1 MINLDQKITFPKLL
15 VDVGHLGNPQGFVKL
30 VILSLEPR
38 KLEGNEPKI
47 NIFQVFDQ
55 NREVI
60 AEMQE
65 LQGALNL
72 LQVALGYQVHIGKQD
87 VKKNLLIFGHCQN
100 RLDPP
105 PSLANVKTK
114 AKKSAS
120 NNLDS
125 GWTPPH
131 PP

>member
-1 MINLDQKITFPKLL
+1 M
-15 VDVGHLGNPQGFVKL
+15 KL

-72 LQVALGYQVHIGKQD
+72 LQVALGYQVHLGKQD
-87 VKKNLLIFGHCQN
+87 VEKNLLIFGHCQN
-100 RLDPP
+100 RLNPP
-105 PSLANVKTK
+105 PPPPTPFS
-114 AKKSAS
+114 
-120 NNLDS
+120 
-125 GWTPPH
+125 WTPTRNFFLAGKSDGKKCS
-131 PP
+131 

>member
-1 MINLDQKITFPKLL
+1 M

-72 LQVALGYQVHIGKQD
+72 LQVALGYQVHLGKQD

-105 PSLANVKTK
+105 FPPPFFLAGKSDG
-114 AKKSAS
+114 KKCS
-120 NNLDS
+120 
-125 GWTPPH
+125 
-131 PP
+131 

>member
-1 MINLDQKITFPKLL
+1 M

-72 LQVALGYQVHIGKQD
+72 LQVALGYQVHLGKQD

-100 RLDPP
+100 RLNPP
-105 PSLANVKTK
+105 PRFL
-114 AKKSAS
+114 
-120 NNLDS
+120 
-125 GWTPPH
+125 GH
-131 PP
+131 PPGIFFWPEKVTEKNVHNVQIYPEK

>member
-72 LQVALGYQVHIGKQD
+72 LQVAPGYQVPKGVTEWSTHLNRKVVEGLVEGSNEVVEASD
-87 VKKNLLIFGHCQN
+87 LVKLRGQ
-100 RLDPP
+100 
-105 PSLANVKTK
+105 KTK
-114 AKKSAS
+114 APCMIHDLA
-120 NNLDS
+120 
-125 GWTPPH
+125 P
-131 PP
+131 

>member
-1 MINLDQKITFPKLL
+1 M

-87 VKKNLLIFGHCQN
+87 VKKNPPGIFFW
-100 RLDPP
+100 PEKVTEK
-105 PSLANVKTK
+105 NVHNVQIYPEK
-114 AKKSAS
+114 
-120 NNLDS
+120 
-125 GWTPPH
+125 
-131 PP
+131 

>member
-1 MINLDQKITFPKLL
+1 MDKKCKLTENASTDLSYKKCFFFNYYFEHSLINLEQKITFPKLL

-38 KLEGNEPKI
+38 TLEGNEPKI

-72 LQVALGYQVHIGKQD
+72 LQVAQGYQVHLGKQD
-87 VKKNLLIFGHCQN
+87 VKKKPGHIWA
-100 RLDPP
+100 L
-105 PSLANVKTK
+105 S
-114 AKKSAS
+114 KS
-120 NNLDS
+120 
-125 GWTPPH
+125 P
-131 PP
+131 